1 MGLSHDRKAAFCNRR
16 HYLIQF
22 RAWTDWFFLL
32 EQRRRNCYAIFV
44 WLNIYTKFL
53 MSLNIK
59 IADDV
64 RKKHKD
70 CGKVRIVIGASYD
83 IPPYRVVEL

>member
-1 MGLSHDRKAAFCNRR
+1 
-16 HYLIQF
+16 
-22 RAWTDWFFLL
+22 
-32 EQRRRNCYAIFV
+32 
-44 WLNIYTKFL
+44 